1 MQIYVWLLL
10 PTVLLLPLGAWS
22 GEIIGGRVAEPH
34 SRPYMAFLSR
44 ETSTGPKMCGGF
56 LVRKDFVLTAAHCA
70 EGEITVLL
78 GAHNMSKRERSQ
90 QVIPARAKIPHPQYD
105 KETYNKDIML
115 LQLRRKAK
123 LTRWVKTIP
132 LPRTEETVQPGK
144 KCSVAGWGWTSAD
157 GEETSDTLQEVDV
170 VVMPEAACWSTPHG
184 PDENYDPSTMLCAG
198 DPDEGKNPS
207 KGDSG
212 GPLVC
217 GRKAQ
222 GIVSYDFDDET
233 QPVVYTR
240 VSTFIPWIH
249 ETMKKLQP

>member
-1 MQIYVWLLL
+1 MQVYAWLLL

-44 ETSTGPKMCGGF
+44 ETSTDTKMCGGF

-70 EGEITVLL
+70 EGDITVFL
-78 GAHNMSKRERSQ
+78 GAHNISKWERSQ
-90 QVIPARAKIPHPQYD
+90 QVIPARTKIPHPEYD
-105 KETYNKDIML
+105 EETDNNDIML

-132 LPRTEETVQPGK
+132 LPCADETVQPGA

-157 GEETSDTLQEVDV
+157 SEETSDTLQEVDV
-170 VVMPEAACWSTPHG
+170 KVMRDDVCWSTPNG
-184 PDENYDPSTMLCAG
+184 PHENYDPSTMLCAG

-217 GRKAQ
+217 GRTAQ
-222 GIVSYDFDDET
+222 GIVSCGFGNGT
-233 QPVVYTR
+233 PLAVYTR

-249 ETMKKLQP
+249 GTMKKLQP